1 MYIYIITCHQLFYH
15 HFPHSNDH
23 ISRKH
28 GMLFRPH
35 GWNAGARGKE
45 AYLTGRSGRWTFGGL
60 SHLICPVPSMMSDE
74 AGEIWKTAAK
84 KKEIG
89 GSPDFEGT
97 QQLNFSPSL
106 HFFRKISGKNI
117 KYLEIFRYASAWF
130 GMARL
135 ARYLT
140 HPCIFP
146 SLTCGAQAS
155 WDPASP
161 AKSTSF

>member
-1 MYIYIITCHQLFYH
+1 MYIYIITCHQLVYH

-35 GWNAGARGKE
+35 GWNAGSGGKE

-60 SHLICPVPSMMSDE
+60 SRSAQFLRCLMKLVKSQFRSQKKRNRRKPWFR
-74 AGEIWKTAAK
+74 GNTTAEFLPK
-84 KKEIG
+84 
-89 GSPDFEGT
+89 S
-97 QQLNFSPSL
+97 S
-106 HFFRKISGKNI
+106 FFRKRSGKNI
-117 KYLEIFRYASAWF
+117 KYSEIFRYASAWF